1 MINIKKDS
9 IRVYLLISIIL
20 LVIVSLFSLNRY
32 YSNSFNNNESE
43 LIRQY
48 SNKKTYIN
56 ELNDTEVLNNNVS
69 KDEVLN
75 DKDININNNLESIIT
90 NMSLEEKVGQ
100 LFIVNLEDINL
111 GEVCTSFNEDIKY
124 NLQKY
129 NVGGVIFFSKNLVNR
144 EQVIELIKNIQTS
157 VEIPLF
163 ISVDEEGG
171 IVSRLADIPEMKTT
185 KFENM
190 IEIGKSKDYNRAYQV
205 GSTIGREINELGF
218 NLDFA
223 PVADVVTNLDNYEIG
238 VRSFGSESEVVSKMV
253 TNYMKGLQDEHVSAT
268 LKHFPGHGDSIDN
281 SHEQATYT
289 NKDLN
294 EMRKVKFLPF
304 KAGIEAGVDFIMVS
318 HISAPNVNGNNEP
331 SSLSKNIIT
340 NILRKEL
347 KYENIIITDAL
358 NMGAI
363 TSNYYSGEAAIKAIN
378 AGVDILLMSP
388 KFEEVYGE
396 VINAVRSGEIKEER
410 INESVYRILKVKSE
424 RGIFN

>member
-48 SNKKTYIN
+48 SDKKTYIN